1 MPNRVHKFSHF
12 SIVRRA
18 PVDFI
23 LAFTGVTSN
32 MDLQIS
38 SSFFWMYHIVDSFP
52 LNSRPAAPWLMPYLS
67 DTYRKL
73 FFNVKHITAFLG
85 LGTLDST
92 SAQSLGANL
101 NNRITNKKAQKC
113 KKCGT
118 KQTEMDSRL
127 QYRSWKS
134 VTLLDLSWECA
145 WRVTQSFCYWVWV
158 QEWPWKHH
166 KYWFWGYK

>member
-127 QYRSWKS
+127 QYRSWKKAECHLVRPQLGMCTASDSKFLLLS
-134 VTLLDLSWECA
+134 VGPGMTLKA
-145 WRVTQSFCYWVWV
+145 
-158 QEWPWKHH
+158 P
-166 KYWFWGYK
+166 